1 MGCKGPPCCQDS
13 LKGQTPAA
21 QRGPMYSGGWRM
33 TVSFPP
39 RARARKPEGALCSS
53 LAVSFLEGPSVCG
66 EQVSGSARGGGG
78 GGLASSTGCET
89 LGGLVHKTGFPWLP
103 KSDPWGLGEAGG
115 GGGVRPIVESYSRG
129 ALGHLENLIKVANP
143 LLEGHSRR
151 IGRPVQQGGLQ
162 TPDAHFEPCPGQ
174 EPCFH
179 VSLNPC
185 RPWGSWAESTAPGP
199 SC

>member
-115 GGGVRPIVESYSRG
+115 GGGCSSNSGELQPGGPWALRELDQSR
-129 ALGHLENLIKVANP
+129 KP
-143 LLEGHSRR
+143 SPRR
-151 IGRPVQQGGLQ
+151 TFTPHWADSSTGRPSD
-162 TPDAHFEPCPGQ
+162 PRCP
-174 EPCFH
+174 
-179 VSLNPC
+179 L
-185 RPWGSWAESTAPGP
+185 
-199 SC
+199 